1 MSEETQEMP
10 NEVID
15 EQVQVWN
22 MQACTMVSVLFEELA
37 TLSPEEIYGIA
48 GAKEGEAGNDPLLRV
63 VSSVFEKF
71 TQNGE
76 GLPRVFFDSYERTAS
91 QFIQVIKLN
100 IEAKNNA
107 NIEEVLCKA
116 VGKDSTEMSYTD
128 IAKSLVVEEPVPE
141 APEVAEPVP
150 EAPEVEEPV
159 PEAEAPQ

>member
-22 MQACTMVSVLFEELA
+22 LQACTMVSVLFKELA

-128 IAKSLVVEEPVPE
+128 IAKSLVPE
-141 APEVAEPVP
+141 APEVSEPEA
-150 EAPEVEEPV
+150 EAPEVSE